1 LRESKARSQY
11 KADDGMLHEEER
23 DVTKYWSEC
32 AVDIAIYG
40 MENQHKPE
48 RLMPVRVIGYD
59 GASYRSQILEKR
71 TKIIPVVT
79 IVLYFGTEE
88 RWNAPTNLKAVLQIP
103 EGLDAY
109 VNDYQIHVFEIAW
122 LTDEEIAR
130 FHSDFRIVANYFAQ
144 IRRDRNY
151 RPDDPTE
158 IKHVDAV
165 LKLLGVMTGD
175 PKFTMISPKEVKSMY
190 GTASRLFDEGRQ
202 SVIVTML
209 QNGKT
214 VDQIVEFCG
223 FPLEEVQEVENKLLE
238 SASVN

>member
-1 LRESKARSQY
+1 
-11 KADDGMLHEEER
+11 
-23 DVTKYWSEC
+23 
-32 AVDIAIYG
+32 

-175 PKFTMISPKEVKSMY
+175 PKFTMISPKEVKNMY

-202 SVIVTML
+202 EGHQEERQSVIVAML
-209 QNGKT
+209 RNGKT
-214 VDQIVEFCG
+214 VAQIVEFCG
-223 FPLEEVQEVENKLLE
+223 FSLEEVQEAENKLLE